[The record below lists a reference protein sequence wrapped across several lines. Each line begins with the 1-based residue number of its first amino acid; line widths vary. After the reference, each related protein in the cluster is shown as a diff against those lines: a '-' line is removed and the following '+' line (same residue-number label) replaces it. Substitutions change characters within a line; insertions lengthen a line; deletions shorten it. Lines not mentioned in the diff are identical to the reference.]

1 MDNIQTNE
9 TNIILVSSKRMS
21 ILLKYVIKCVS
32 FTKIGFFFL
41 LKKFKLL
48 KIKQDKRVIMII
60 LLKPGLW
67 LQTEIT
73 LFSSKLK

>member
-32 FTKIGFFFL
+32 FTKIGFFFFL

-48 KIKQDKRVIMII
+48 KIKQDKR
-60 LLKPGLW
+60 
-67 LQTEIT
+67 Q
-73 LFSSKLK
+73 S

>member
-48 KIKQDKRVIMII
+48 KIKQDKR
-60 LLKPGLW
+60 
-67 LQTEIT
+67 Q
-73 LFSSKLK
+73 S